1 VPRPIPSFRS
11 AALAAGLLLALAPDA
26 AAQAMGCPTRSGTH
40 ISIHES
46 GERRTLLIADR
57 ARCLEVR
64 SVGDVEFTDD
74 DADVR
79 RLAPGG
85 SLRVEETRDGVTR
98 RVEFT
103 ERDGQVT
110 RRFALDGRTR
120 DEAEGASWLRTLLPQ
135 VARESHIGA
144 PARAMRLLGQRGAQG
159 LLDEAAL
166 IASDGVKRIYV
177 TTLLEQGRPTA
188 ADLRAVARFAQRS
201 LSSDSDKSRV
211 LRAVVEHR
219 AADPAVVAAVVESA
233 RSIASDSDKGRVLAA
248 AVASPGAGPDTQ
260 AQVAS
265 AARTIASDRTKGEL
279 LAAIAPGAGASET
292 MRTAWIEGART
303 IASDSERRRVL
314 LAALEP
320 GAQAD
325 ALLSGPSGRD
335 ALFDAVDG
343 IASDRDRAAVLRA
356 LLRRDALP
364 LPALVATLRSA
375 GRIASDRE
383 KADVLMAASARRETL
398 TNEEVRR
405 TFLQA
410 TRTIASSS
418 EYRRVMESVV
428 R

>member
-1 VPRPIPSFRS
+1 
-11 AALAAGLLLALAPDA
+11 
-26 AAQAMGCPTRSGTH
+26 
-40 ISIHES
+40 
-46 GERRTLLIADR
+46 
-57 ARCLEVR
+57 
-64 SVGDVEFTDD
+64 
-74 DADVR
+74 
-79 RLAPGG
+79 
-85 SLRVEETRDGVTR
+85 
-98 RVEFT
+98 
-103 ERDGQVT
+103 
-110 RRFALDGRTR
+110 
-120 DEAEGASWLRTLLPQ
+120 

-144 PARAMRLLGQRGAQG
+144 PARAARILRQRGAQG
-159 LLDEAAL
+159 QLDEASL

-188 ADLRAVARFAQRS
+188 SDLRAVARFAQRS
-201 LSSDSDKSRV
+201 LASDSDKGRV

-219 AADPAVVAAVVESA
+219 AADASVVAAVVESA

-248 AVASPGAGPDTQ
+248 AVASPGAGPDTRE
-260 AQVAS
+260 QVAS
-265 AARTIASDRTKGEL
+265 AARSIASDRTKGEL
-279 LAAIAPGAGASET
+279 LASMAPGAGASEA
-292 MRTAWIEGART
+292 MRAAWIEGART

-325 ALLSGPSGRD
+325 ALLAGPTGRD

-343 IASDRDRAAVLRA
+343 IASDRDRGAVLRA

-364 LPALVATLRSA
+364 LSALMATLRSA

-398 TNEEVRR
+398 TNDETRR
-405 TFLQA
+405 AFLDA

-418 EYRRVMESVV
+418 EYRRVMEAVV

>member
-1 VPRPIPSFRS
+1 VPRSAPSLRCPLLVATLS
-11 AALAAGLLLALAPDA
+11 LAAALPA
-26 AAQAMGCPTRSGTH
+26 AAQSVGCPTRSGTH
-40 ISIHES
+40 INIHER

-57 ARCLEVR
+57 ARCLEVH
-64 SVGDVEFTDD
+64 SVGEVEFTDD

-85 SLRVEETRDGVTR
+85 SLSVEETRDGATR

-103 ERDGQVT
+103 ERDGRVL
-110 RRFALDGRTR
+110 RRFALDGSAR
-120 DEAEGASWLRTLLPQ
+120 DEAEGATWLRTLLPQ

-144 PARAMRLLGQRGAQG
+144 PARAARILRQRGAQG
-159 LLDEAAL
+159 MLDEAAL

-188 ADLRAVARFAQRS
+188 ADLRAAARFTQRS
-201 LSSDSDKSRV
+201 LTSDSDRSRV
-211 LRAVVEHR
+211 LRAVAEHP
-219 AADPAVVAAVVESA
+219 AADAGVVAAVVDAA

-248 AVASPGAGPDTQ
+248 AVASPGAGPDTR

-279 LAAIAPGAGASET
+279 LAAIAPGAGASEA
-292 MRTAWIEGART
+292 MRAAWIEGART

-325 ALLSGPSGRD
+325 ALLAGPTGRD

-343 IASDRDRAAVLRA
+343 IASDRDRGTVLRA
-356 LLRRDALP
+356 LLRRESLP
-364 LPALVATLRSA
+364 LAALMASLRSA

-383 KADVLMAASARRETL
+383 KAEVLLVASARRETL
-398 TNEEVRR
+398 TNDETRR
-405 TFLQA
+405 AFLDA
-410 TRTIASSS
+410 ARTIASSS
-418 EYRRVMESVV
+418 EYRRVMEAVV